1 MATSF
6 ARSAD
11 FGFDKA
17 AGEPCRHLADDFGC
31 SVHDRLRDLGMPGC
45 TTYDCFG
52 AGQQLSQV
60 TYAGRDWRTHPGTA
74 PQMFGA
80 LARMRAL
87 HEMLWYLT
95 EARPLAPS
103 LAADLAAAYDAT
115 LAPHRGSAPTTWRRW
130 TWTRTATGSPRCCAG
145 SSGLVR
151 GDGPDRRGADLA
163 GARLRGADLRRCDL
177 RGALLVGAD
186 LRDADL
192 SLADLIGADL
202 RGADVARRRP
212 GRGAV
217 PDPVPGER
225 RPGRRRDPAA
235 GVAGPAGALDGRLM
249 PEGDTVWR
257 TALHLDQAL
266 SGEVLLETDFRVP
279 AHATLDLSGRT
290 VEATVARGKHLLTRI
305 GADHTLHTHLKME
318 GSWHLYKPGTA
329 WRRPAHE
336 ARVVLRT
343 EEWTA
348 VGFALGVVE
357 VVARDAED
365 TVVGHLGPDL
375 LGPDWDEDE
384 ALRRLRADPSRPVA
398 DAILDQRNLAG
409 IGNLY
414 KNELCFLA
422 GAHPRLPV
430 SEVADLP
437 RLVRRARTALEANKN
452 RVEQTLTGDTRRGKQ
467 TWVYRRDKQPCRR
480 CGTRIRV
487 DMQGPETQERA
498 TYWCP
503 ACQPDPLR

>member
-1 MATSF
+1 
-6 ARSAD
+6 
-11 FGFDKA
+11 
-17 AGEPCRHLADDFGC
+17 
-31 SVHDRLRDLGMPGC
+31 
-45 TTYDCFG
+45 
-52 AGQQLSQV
+52 
-60 TYAGRDWRTHPGTA
+60 
-74 PQMFGA
+74 
-80 LARMRAL
+80 
-87 HEMLWYLT
+87 
-95 EARPLAPS
+95 
-103 LAADLAAAYDAT
+103 
-115 LAPHRGSAPTTWRRW
+115 
-130 TWTRTATGSPRCCAG
+130 
-145 SSGLVR
+145 
-151 GDGPDRRGADLA
+151 
-163 GARLRGADLRRCDL
+163 
-177 RGALLVGAD
+177 
-186 LRDADL
+186 
-192 SLADLIGADL
+192 
-202 RGADVARRRP
+202 
-212 GRGAV
+212 
-217 PDPVPGER
+217 
-225 RPGRRRDPAA
+225 
-235 GVAGPAGALDGRLM
+235 M

-257 TALHLDQAL
+257 AALHLDRAL
-266 SGEVLLETDFRVP
+266 SGQVLLETDFRVP

-290 VEATVARGKHLLTRI
+290 VEATVSRGKHLLTRI

-318 GSWHLYKPGTA
+318 GSWHLYRPGTS

-357 VVARDAED
+357 VVAREAED

-384 ALRRLRADPSRPVA
+384 ALRRLCAAPSRAVA

-414 KNELCFLA
+414 KSELCFLA
-422 GAHPRLPV
+422 GVHPRVQV
-430 SEVADLP
+430 SDVADLP

-452 RVEQTLTGDTRRGKQ
+452 RVEQTLTGDTRRGRQ

-503 ACQPDPLR
+503 SCQPEPD